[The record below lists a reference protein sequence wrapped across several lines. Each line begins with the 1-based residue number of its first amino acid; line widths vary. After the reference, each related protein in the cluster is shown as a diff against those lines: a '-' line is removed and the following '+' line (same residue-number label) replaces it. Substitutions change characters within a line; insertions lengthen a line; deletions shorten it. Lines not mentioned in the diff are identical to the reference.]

1 MKKTLGILAVVL
13 ALQACN
19 SGEDAK
25 PAAAASENDMDA
37 ARNFIRAALDGK
49 WPEARK
55 YMLRDSLNTELID
68 MAESRYEHMN
78 REDRRGYREASIQL
92 FDTRQQGDSIT
103 IVSYANSFMNKKD
116 SLKVLHVGGQWLVD
130 LKYSLLPTDTSQHV
144 H

>member
-13 ALQACN
+13 ALQACS

-25 PAAAASENDMDA
+25 PAAASENDMDA

-116 SLKVLHVGGQWLVD
+116 SLKVLRIGGQWLID
-130 LKYSLLPTDTSQHV
+130 LKYSLLPTDSAQHV